1 MTPED
6 VLARFVGVPWFE
18 NSGKHLDSRSPVKA
32 WAEAADSCSDDHW
45 TLITEASA
53 ASMTGDLS
61 VMCPKRFGTWNETV
75 AWVKLNILE
84 EHVEPQIRKR
94 ELAGEFSAA
103 VADCVRWDVL
113 HAAMELL
120 YTDCRA
126 PGFFCE
132 LLAVYEQGYFPCGWS
147 GDWPA
152 GEVIRY

>member
-61 VMCPKRFGTWNETV
+61 VMCPRRFGTWNETV

-103 VADCVRWDVL
+103 VADCAGGMHFMLRWNCCTPIAVRLVSFANYWRCMNRGTFRVVGV
-113 HAAMELL
+113 ATGLL
-120 YTDCRA
+120 
-126 PGFFCE
+126 GK
-132 LLAVYEQGYFPCGWS
+132 
-147 GDWPA
+147 
-152 GEVIRY
+152 